1 LDIND
6 KDKGEGAAPQFGQ
19 PSARARRYNS
29 TRVSGFGLRGGRLFF
44 YLAVSLI
51 VQLPHLRSFML
62 LKSFLRPFA
71 VACAITATFS
81 ACSSGTKEGDTN
93 VERGYTKK
101 GPAATADGT
110 ANGDSATAGL
120 TRDTVH
126 QVTGKE
132 LYKAA
137 SDAKDRN
144 HDGIAD

>member
-1 LDIND
+1 MLL
-6 KDKGEGAAPQFGQ
+6 ET
-19 PSARARRYNS
+19 S
-29 TRVSGFGLRGGRLFF
+29 
-44 YLAVSLI
+44 
-51 VQLPHLRSFML
+51 LRS
-62 LKSFLRPFA
+62 FA
-71 VACAITATFS
+71 VACALATTCT

-93 VERGYTKK
+93 VEHGYAKK

-126 QVTGKE
+126 HVTGKE

-137 SDAKDRN
+137 GEAKDRN

>member
-1 LDIND
+1 M
-6 KDKGEGAAPQFGQ
+6 
-19 PSARARRYNS
+19 
-29 TRVSGFGLRGGRLFF
+29 
-44 YLAVSLI
+44 
-51 VQLPHLRSFML
+51 HLQH
-62 LKSFLRPFA
+62 FLRPFA
-71 VACAITATFS
+71 VACALAATCS

-93 VERGYTKK
+93 VELGYTKK

-126 QVTGKE
+126 HVTGKE

-137 SDAKDRN
+137 GEAKDRN

>member
-1 LDIND
+1 
-6 KDKGEGAAPQFGQ
+6 
-19 PSARARRYNS
+19 
-29 TRVSGFGLRGGRLFF
+29 
-44 YLAVSLI
+44 
-51 VQLPHLRSFML
+51 ML

-101 GPAATADGT
+101 NVGAPTNDDINGNKT
-110 ANGDSATAGL
+110 NGDSVTAGVQ
-120 TRDTVH
+120 RDKGPH
-126 QVTGKE
+126 QPTGKE